1 MEEKLNDL
9 IKQVNTLSERVKYL
23 EQYLNQKN
31 KEVQE
36 IIDHA
41 KKLRYSLTEYKKFPN
56 DDYQI

>member
-9 IKQVNTLSERVKYL
+9 IKQVNTLSERVKNL
-23 EQYLNQKN
+23 EQYLYQKN

-36 IIDHA
+36 IINYA
-41 KKLRYSLTEYKKFPN
+41 KKLRSSSDEYKKFPN